1 LTLNTRLALTG
12 PPPTDMTKINLVL
25 RRAWLKGFRTKSDFA
40 RMMADEVAIA
50 ASLGL
55 ITTKIGAQRFDRNW
69 HITRKGLAF
78 LGEEV

>member
-1 LTLNTRLALTG
+1 MLNTKSVIIGPTLTN
-12 PPPTDMTKINLVL
+12 MTKIDLVL

-40 RMMADEVAIA
+40 RMMADEVAVA

-55 ITTKIGAQRFDRNW
+55 ITTKIGAHRFDRNW
-69 HITRKGLAF
+69 HITRKGLTF